1 MGARRSPAPRLRGPR
16 LKLTRVL
23 VLVIRF
29 DDVLNQFMT
38 HDVAL
43 VKVHKTDTVDVA
55 KDVPHFDQPRDAV
68 GGSIRCEQEGLH
80 SGGCAWVFLRNAAA
94 DRSRRRGQWVRLLL
108 QRETSSVAFLFGL
121 KDERGT

>member
-1 MGARRSPAPRLRGPR
+1 MRARRSPAPRLRGTR

-23 VLVIRF
+23 VLIIRF

-43 VKVHKTDTVDVA
+43 VKVDETDAINVA

-68 GGSIRCEQEGLH
+68 RGKIDLGNVAGHNGL
-80 SGGCAWVFLRNAAA
+80 
-94 DRSRRRGQWVRLLL
+94 
-108 QRETSSVAFLFGL
+108 
-121 KDERGT
+121 

>member
-1 MGARRSPAPRLRGPR
+1 MRARRSPAPRLRGPR

-43 VKVHKTDTVDVA
+43 VKVYETDAVNVA

-68 GGSIRCEQEGLH
+68 SGPRFPGSVIGTRGGP
-80 SGGCAWVFLRNAAA
+80 CAA
-94 DRSRRRGQWVRLLL
+94 G
-108 QRETSSVAFLFGL
+108 
-121 KDERGT
+121 